1 MKLFP
6 QPIIE
11 KLAELLR
18 LQRSRRYCGLVGRT
32 EAMKEKIGPF
42 GSGSVPTY
50 EV

>member
-32 EAMKEKIGPF
+32 EAMKEKNWAFRIGF
-42 GSGSVPTY
+42 GANV
-50 EV
+50 